1 MRCLRDHRNDGENDQ
16 LSLFLSTCRHLS
28 SGMLQP
34 VRHDAT
40 CRRQNFPRRLLRLLA
55 DQNSVAGRSSTSVLA
70 LWVHPSFPVCR
81 LSPAITAF
89 RKEKRRA
96 ITRPIPRRHR
106 PPAPDS
112 RQGDQPAAASVAGSA
127 STSIRPRNNA
137 CAFAAG
143 MPT

>member
-1 MRCLRDHRNDGENDQ
+1 M
-16 LSLFLSTCRHLS
+16 SLFLSTCRHLS